1 VKGRKDKRW
10 EGKRKKLRRC
20 EGKPSTSSDESKVG
34 REKIE
39 VGR

>member
-1 VKGRKDKRW
+1 MKGERIKVQGGKDRRW

-20 EGKPSTSSDESKVG
+20 EGKKVG